1 MGNRAAGVDHRL
13 LRDLLD
19 RHILLRNA
27 QFVAVCEPGEVG
39 RWTVGI
45 NVRESARYRTGP
57 TCHFADRTMCLRLH
71 VLAELREALPCD
83 RGFHRLTHNAARN
96 HVFPQVRTA
105 QELVSPALRTG
116 VRISAAAET
125 CLIPRSVEV
134 PAYLQGA
141 LHPGVD
147 WMISGFKS
155 EDQDVVCAVAR
166 SRVGSLFPFDKT
178 GSVRAQPGLGDATPR
193 FLRLVVVRE
202 SDARHFSVFR
212 SAMEPHPRFGN
223 DSQCPFGSEE

>member
-1 MGNRAAGVDHRL
+1 MRNRTTGVDHRL

-27 QFVAVCEPGEVG
+27 QFVAVCEPCEVR

-57 TCHFADRTMCLRLH
+57 TCHFADRTMRLRLH

-83 RGFHRLTHNAARN
+83 RCFHRLTYNAARD
-96 HVFPQVRTA
+96 HVFAQVRTA
-105 QELVSPALRTG
+105 RELLSPALRTG

-125 CLIPRSVEV
+125 CLIPGSAEV
-134 PAYLQGA
+134 PADLQGA

-166 SRVGSLFPFDKT
+166 ARVGSLVPFDET
-178 GSVRAQPGLGDATPR
+178 GSGRVQPGLGDAARR
-193 FLRLVVVRE
+193 FDCLVVVRE
-202 SDARHFSVFR
+202 SNARHLSVFR
-212 SAMEPHPRFGN
+212 SAMKSHPRFGN
-223 DSQCPFGSEE
+223 DSQRPFGSEE